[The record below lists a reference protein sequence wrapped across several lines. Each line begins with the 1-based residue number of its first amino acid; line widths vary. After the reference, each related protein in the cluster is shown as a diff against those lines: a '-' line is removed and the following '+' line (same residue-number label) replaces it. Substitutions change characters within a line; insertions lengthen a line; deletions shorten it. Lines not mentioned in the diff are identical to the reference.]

1 MRYQRRRDPPPRCV
15 STSSFSQVQSRRA
28 SPPHGN
34 LNLRKPIR
42 TSIRYSVVE
51 IPPVIGVTGGEGR
64 AMSPLASGQTGPLRH
79 AWLIPAG
86 LAAAAV
92 GLLCWGAWVYGYDAL
107 YFARSPAWL
116 RDTLQ
121 TDQNWTPL
129 VTMALLLSGL
139 GIYWWPRRRKNIPIG
154 MIAILV

>member
-1 MRYQRRRDPPPRCV
+1 
-15 STSSFSQVQSRRA
+15 
-28 SPPHGN
+28 
-34 LNLRKPIR
+34 
-42 TSIRYSVVE
+42 
-51 IPPVIGVTGGEGR
+51 
-64 AMSPLASGQTGPLRH
+64 MSPVASGQTGPLRH

-139 GIYWWPRRRKNIPIG
+139 GLYWWPRRRKNIPIG
-154 MIAILV
+154 LIAVLVLALVAAALGAAADVPCRGRWGSPGVSSR